1 MEMTESNTLRGT
13 TAHSPDL
20 SWSQVRETVLMLEL
34 AAGQIEAA
42 MRDSGSSVDVLTDSF
57 THMASSMQ
65 MISETVAALPD
76 EGDNSEMK
84 QALLGAAG
92 QVSGMVHQAIIAFQF
107 YDKLAQRLAHV
118 THSLGGLSELVTD
131 KGRIFNPQ
139 EWVDLQGRIRAK
151 YTTADE
157 CEMFEAVMRGVPVAV
172 AIEQYVEAMK
182 NKQSDGGSDDIELF

>member
-1 MEMTESNTLRGT
+1 MTESNALRGT

-84 QALLGAAG
+84 QTLLGAAG
-92 QVSGMVHQAIIAFQF
+92 
-107 YDKLAQRLAHV
+107 
-118 THSLGGLSELVTD
+118 
-131 KGRIFNPQ
+131 
-139 EWVDLQGRIRAK
+139 
-151 YTTADE
+151 
-157 CEMFEAVMRGVPVAV
+157 
-172 AIEQYVEAMK
+172 
-182 NKQSDGGSDDIELF
+182 

>member
-1 MEMTESNTLRGT
+1 MTESNTLRGT

-84 QALLGAAG
+84 QTLLGAAS